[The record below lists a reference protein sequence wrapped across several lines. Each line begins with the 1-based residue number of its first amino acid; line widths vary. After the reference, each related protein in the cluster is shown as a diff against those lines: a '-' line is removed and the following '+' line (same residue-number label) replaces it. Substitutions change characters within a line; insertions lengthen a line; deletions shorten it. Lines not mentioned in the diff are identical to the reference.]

1 MSIPGIDNRYWEL
14 IINTLIQFPEIESA
28 ILFGSR
34 AMGNFKNGSDID
46 IAIKGKEITD
56 GICVKV
62 SGILNEEL
70 TLPWQFDVIHFESI
84 NNNNLTEHINRV
96 GILIYSR

>member
-1 MSIPGIDNRYWEL
+1 MNIPGIDKKYCEL
-14 IINTLIQFPEIESA
+14 VTNTLKQFPEIESA

-34 AMGNFKNGSDID
+34 AIGSYKNGSDID
-46 IAIKGKEITD
+46 IAIKGKAITN

-70 TLPWQFDVIHFESI
+70 PLPWKFDVIHFDSI
-84 NNNNLTEHINRV
+84 QHSSLIDHINRV
-96 GILIYSR
+96 GTLIYG